1 MGVIPKQYR
10 PIRHDHVGSMEWLP
24 DRTHATECY
33 CRECGQAWKLI
44 AGGGRWVA
52 VAPVGDRFDPW
63 ADDGT
68 F

>member
-1 MGVIPKQYR
+1 
-10 PIRHDHVGSMEWLP
+10 MEWLP